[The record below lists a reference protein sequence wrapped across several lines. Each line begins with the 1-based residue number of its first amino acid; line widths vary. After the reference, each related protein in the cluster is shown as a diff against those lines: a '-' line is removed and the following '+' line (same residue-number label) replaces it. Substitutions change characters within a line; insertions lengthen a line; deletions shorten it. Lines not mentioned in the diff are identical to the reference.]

1 MKSFGYIEIREKF
14 LKHLEKHGHTIIPS
28 ASLVPENNPSVLFVN
43 AGMFPLIPYL
53 LGEPHPGG
61 VRLANSQRSLRTI
74 DIDEVGDATHLTT
87 FEMLGNWSIND
98 YFKEEALRI
107 TLSFFVDELGFD
119 INKLSSSVFE
129 GNEDAPKDT
138 ESIEIWKKLFKE
150 RGIDA
155 KVGERIRELP
165 KEDNWWEPE
174 GGGPCGPDSE
184 TFYEVDGKL
193 VEIGNDVFMQYLKKD
208 GEYSPLGKH
217 NVDFGGGLDRLAMIC
232 QGKSSVY
239 ETDIYLPILKKVQEL
254 GKQQS
259 ITSER
264 IIVDHIKAATWIIAD
279 GVIPGRSQ
287 REYILRRLIR
297 RAIRHGRKIGI
308 EGMFTRQVGDIAI
321 EQFKPVHEGLE
332 PRNEEILNI
341 LEEEEKKFNLTLEH
355 GLKELEKLIQSL
367 NGKAFS
373 NKGGETFKIYETYG
387 FPIEM
392 TLEELENRGIA
403 FEREIVEKEHEKAF
417 EDHQEKSR
425 TASKGLFKGGMAD
438 TSEMS
443 TKYHTATH
451 LLLSALYNIV
461 GSHVYQKGSNITTE
475 RLRLDF
481 PSDEKLTEEQIKKIE
496 EMVNEQIEKELA
508 VSWVEMPKTDALK
521 IVKYAVFDEKYGD
534 IVKVYTIGNPD
545 NPFSVEICG
554 GPHVENTKTLG
565 KFKIIKQENVAAGVK
580 RIKAI
585 LS

>member
-1 MKSFGYIEIREKF
+1 MKTLGYLEIRALF

-119 INKLSSSVFE
+119 INKLSSSIFK
-129 GNEDAPKDT
+129 GNDDAPKDE

-155 KVGERIRELP
+155 KVGERIRELG
-165 KEDNWWEPE
+165 KEDNWWEPD

-184 TFYEVDGKL
+184 TFYEVDGQL

-208 GEYSPLGKH
+208 GKYSPLGKH
-217 NVDFGGGLDRLAMIC
+217 NVDFGGGLDRLAMVC
-232 QGKSSVY
+232 QGLSSVY

-254 GKQQS
+254 SKQEGIKSQ
-259 ITSER
+259 R

-279 GVIPGRSQ
+279 GVVPGRTQ

-297 RAIRHGRKIGI
+297 RAIRHGKKLGI
-308 EGMFTRQVGDIAI
+308 EGLFTRIIGEIAI

-332 PRNEEILNI
+332 PRKKEILNI
-341 LEEEEKKFNLTLEH
+341 LEEEEKKFNQTLEH
-355 GLKELEKLIQSL
+355 GLKELEKLITKL
-367 NGKAFS
+367 NGRSFTNES
-373 NKGGETFKIYETYG
+373 GETFKIYETYG

-392 TLEELENRGIA
+392 TLEELENKGIE
-403 FEREIVEKEHEKAF
+403 FDREKVERNHEKAYG
-417 EDHQEKSR
+417 EHQEKSR

-451 LLLSALYNIV
+451 LLLAALYSIV
-461 GSHVYQKGSNITTE
+461 GPHIYQKGSNITTE

-481 PSDEKLTEEQIKKIE
+481 PNEEKLTDEQIQKVEDMI
-496 EMVNEQIEKELA
+496 NEQIQKGLP
-508 VSWVEMPKTDALK
+508 VTWKEMPKAEALK
-521 IVKYAVFDEKYGD
+521 IVKYAAFEDKYGD
-534 IVKVYTIGNPD
+534 IVKVYTIGSPES
-545 NPFSVEICG
+545 PFSQEVCG

-565 KFKIIKQENVAAGVK
+565 HFKIVKQENVAAGVK

-585 LS
+585 LE